1 MDFALFMIF
10 STIEGLA
17 TYALALYIFR
27 MDLKKYIWHVL
38 LIILLVN
45 FQNYV
50 IRDMLEL
57 SMLAPLVNI
66 IISVLFFT
74 TIVRV
79 PIIWSFIMVLTGFL
93 GFAII
98 QTAIIYFSFGYFSI
112 EQVQLYTWKAYTV
125 QTLCGLIGTFLGWFI
140 YNKRLGFT
148 FEFEKIR
155 LKGERFFVIFLIAV
169 SAIGL
174 IVMVYFGDMVLN
186 LIGFVVAMIIFLFYS
201 IRKEVKDKKEW

>member
-27 MDLKKYIWHVL
+27 MDLRKYIWHVL

-57 SMLAPLVNI
+57 STIAPLVNI
-66 IISVLFFT
+66 MISVLFFT

-79 PIIWSFIMVLTGFL
+79 PIVWSFVMVITGFL

-98 QTAIIYFSFGYFSI
+98 QTATIYFSFGYFSI
-112 EQVQLYTWKAYTV
+112 EQIQLHTWKAYTV
-125 QTLCGLIGTFLGWFI
+125 QTICGLVGTYLGWFI
-140 YNKRLGFT
+140 YRKRLGFT

-155 LKGERFFVIFLIAV
+155 LKGEKFFIVLLIGC
-169 SAIGL
+169 SAIAL
-174 IVMVYFGDMVLN
+174 LAMIYFGDMAIN
-186 LIGFVVAMIIFLFYS
+186 LIGLVVAMVIFLFYS
-201 IRKEVKDKKEW
+201 IKKEVRDKQEW

>member
-66 IISVLFFT
+66 IISVLFFLLQ
-74 TIVRV
+74 
-79 PIIWSFIMVLTGFL
+79 SFVFL
-93 GFAII
+93 
-98 QTAIIYFSFGYFSI
+98 
-112 EQVQLYTWKAYTV
+112 LYGHLLWY
-125 QTLCGLIGTFLGWFI
+125 
-140 YNKRLGFT
+140 
-148 FEFEKIR
+148 
-155 LKGERFFVIFLIAV
+155 
-169 SAIGL
+169 
-174 IVMVYFGDMVLN
+174 
-186 LIGFVVAMIIFLFYS
+186 
-201 IRKEVKDKKEW
+201 